1 MTLDLDQLKKHPG
14 VLRLYNE
21 RIRLTKDGKEYLGL
35 CPLHQERTPSFKC
48 FVHEGSW
55 IWKCFGCSKAGSIL
69 DLIQQMDNCTLKE
82 AIKTAQ
88 TGLGDQ
94 SWEEARERVD
104 AVFQPPVAEDE
115 GPKRTLV
122 LRQFAGYERALENS
136 PEAQAWLKNR
146 GISLETAK
154 SLHLGFKQDLGRTAF
169 GEKPEIVAGGWVA
182 FPCVEGDTVMGIKFR
197 SIVKKTFRKQPQM
210 ATTLYNVDDIDPLE
224 PIYLVEGE
232 CDAAILKQAGFRAVS
247 LPSASTTVTPEMRD
261 QLMVADSVI
270 LAGDCDGGVGSQIM
284 ERLRRDLGD
293 RSYLLKWPENKKDAN
308 QTFLE
313 TSKGDVSSF
322 RTLVEQLTVDAKGNP
337 MPEFTSIQ
345 KALTTGE
352 GVQIADHPHRLHFPW
367 AGVDKMGVLL
377 PGSVLAFSATN
388 SGQGKSNWVNQ
399 LCIYNAREHN
409 ETVINYQV
417 ELSSAEIA
425 NMSAA
430 HILGK
435 DRNHLTAEDNRQAAK
450 LFRDARYYVGN
461 DPSITEAD
469 PVLDLLEKAIRR
481 LGATLVVLDNLHA
494 LCRGDNELRDQ
505 AAASRRIKTI
515 AQKTGT
521 KWVVLYQPRKA
532 DSKNKGKT
540 LHITDIKGSAS
551 LVEDADALYAMHRNY
566 VQNAD
571 PNNPPMDSY
580 ESETEIH
587 GLKARAKGTGAAFTK
602 LYFHGALA
610 TFTDMTVMEP
620 PPS

>member
-1 MTLDLDQLKKHPG
+1 MLDLEQLKKHPS

-21 RIRLTKDGKEYLGL
+21 RIRLTKEGKEYLGL
-35 CPLHQERTPSFKC
+35 CPLHGERTPSFKV
-48 FVHEGSW
+48 FAHEGSW

-94 SWEEARERVD
+94 SWEEAKERVD

-115 GPKRTLV
+115 GPKRTLT
-122 LRQFAGYERALENS
+122 LRQIAGLERSLENS
-136 PEAQAWLKNR
+136 QPAKDWLRGR

-169 GEKPEIVAGGWVA
+169 GEKPEIVVGGWLA

-197 SIVKKTFRKQPQM
+197 SILKKTFRKQPQM

-232 CDAAILKQAGFRAVS
+232 VDAASLKQAGFRAVS

-261 QLMVADSVI
+261 QLMTAESVI

-293 RSYLLKWPENKKDAN
+293 RSYLLKWPDGKKDAN

-367 AGVDKMGVLL
+367 AGVDKMAVLL
-377 PGSVLAFSATN
+377 PGSVLAVTAT
-388 SGQGKSNWVNQ
+388 STGQGKTNWVNQ
-399 LCIYNAREHN
+399 LAVFNARKHN
-409 ETVINYQV
+409 EVVINYQV
-417 ELSSAEIA
+417 ELSTPEIA
-425 NMSAA
+425 NMTAA
-430 HILGK
+430 HVLSQ
-435 DRNHLTAEDNRQAAK
+435 DRNYLTLEDNKRAARV
-450 LFRDARYYVGN
+450 FGDAKYYVGN
-461 DPSITEAD
+461 DPSLND
-469 PVLDLLEKAIRR
+469 VMSVLDLVEKAVRR
-481 LGATLVVLDNLHA
+481 LGATVVILDNLHA
-494 LCRGDNELRDQ
+494 LCRGDDELRDQ
-505 AAASRRIKTI
+505 GLASRRLKML
-515 AQKTGT
+515 AQQFQLK
-521 KWVVLYQPRKA
+521 VVVVYQPRKA
-532 DSKNKGKT
+532 DSKNKGKSI
-540 LHITDIKGSAS
+540 HISDVKGVTGTTDDI
-551 LVEDADALYAMHRNY
+551 DALFALHRNY
-566 VQNAD
+566 VRNPD
-571 PNNPPMDSY
+571 PENPPMDMY
-580 ESETEIH
+580 ESETEVH
-587 GLKARAKGTGAAFTK
+587 CLKARSKGTGAAFAK
-602 LYFHGALA
+602 LYFHGALSTYA
-610 TFTDMTVMEP
+610 DLTNMEP
-620 PPS
+620 PPA

>member
-88 TGLGDQ
+88 AGLGDQ

-115 GPKRTLV
+115 GPKRTLT
-122 LRQFAGYERALENS
+122 LRQIAGLERGLENS
-136 PEAQAWLKNR
+136 QPAKDWLKSR
-146 GISLETAK
+146 GISLDTAK

-169 GEKPEIVAGGWVA
+169 GEKSEIVAGGWLA

-197 SIVKKTFRKQPQM
+197 SIAKKTFRKQPQM

-293 RSYLLKWPENKKDAN
+293 RSYLLKWPDGKKDAN

-345 KALTTGE
+345 KALSGSKQ
-352 GVQIADHPHRLHFPW
+352 GIAADHPHRLHFPW
-367 AGVDKMGVLL
+367 AGVDKMSILL
-377 PGSVLAFSATN
+377 PGSVLVVSATN
-388 SGQGKSNWVNQ
+388 SGMGKTQWNNQ
-399 LCIYNAREHN
+399 LAIYSAKHHN
-409 ETVINYQV
+409 EVVVNYQV
-417 ELSSAEIA
+417 ELSATEIA
-425 NMSAA
+425 NITAAHVTHRDRNQINQEDNLTAAKMLRGVNYYIGCDPTINTASAA
-430 HILGK
+430 
-435 DRNHLTAEDNRQAAK
+435 
-450 LFRDARYYVGN
+450 
-461 DPSITEAD
+461 
-469 PVLDLLEKAIRR
+469 LDLLEKAIRR
-481 LGATLVVLDNLHA
+481 LGATIVILDHIHA

-505 AAASRRIKTI
+505 AEASRRIKTI
-515 AQKTGT
+515 AQQYQVKFI
-521 KWVVLYQPRKA
+521 VVTQPRKA
-532 DSKNKGKT
+532 DAKNKGKSI
-540 LHITDIKGSAS
+540 HITDIKGSGAIIDDCDS
-551 LVEDADALYAMHRNY
+551 LLVLHRNI
-566 VQNAD
+566 VQNPD
-571 PNNPPMDSY
+571 PNNPPMDNY
-580 ESETEIH
+580 ESETEVH
-587 GLKARAKGTGAAFTK
+587 CLKARAKGTGAAFTK